1 MADRHPSTDDLRVL
15 ARGDGSPRATLFVPV
30 EAAVPAASQ
39 NAVRMR
45 RTIAAALARLGELGA
60 PPERV
65 AAARS
70 ALAPLEANDAAPA
83 PWVRARAFCWDGEAL
98 HRFGLPFEEAE
109 RVSVGTSLALRPLV
123 RAASRQRRYRVLAL
137 SAKRVALFEGDAT
150 GLAERAAEGLPASL
164 EDALGPEFEKERL
177 QFHSTGAH
185 GGRPVYHG
193 LGGADRERSLDQERF
208 QHVVARALVRL
219 LGGDD
224 VPLVLAAD
232 QVHQAAIAKEL
243 GGALRLAREGVVGNP
258 DHLGAH
264 ALHER
269 AWPSVEALLRAE
281 QDAAQA
287 EFERARNRGKVTIGF
302 DDTFAAA
309 VAGRVRRLWAPLA
322 TRLPGRVDRAALRP
336 APPWGDEDLGD
347 ELTALV
353 LAQGGETRVV
363 EPGAGFPPSPDAFAA
378 ELR

>member
-39 NAVRMR
+39 NGVRVRRAV
-45 RTIAAALARLGELGA
+45 AAALARLGELGA
-60 PPERV
+60 AEGCI

-70 ALAPLEANDAAPA
+70 ALAPLEANDAPPA
-83 PWVRARAFCWDGEAL
+83 HWVRARAFCWDGETL
-98 HRFGLPFEEAE
+98 HRFGLPFAEAE
-109 RVSVGTSLALRPLV
+109 RVSVGTSLVLRPLV
-123 RAASRQRRYRVLAL
+123 RAASRQCRYRVLAL

-177 QFHSTGAH
+177 QFHSTGSH
-185 GGRPVYHG
+185 GGQPVYHG
-193 LGGADRERSLDQERF
+193 RGGADRERGLDQERF
-208 QHVVARALVRL
+208 QHVVARTLVRL

-232 QVHQAAIAKEL
+232 QVHQAAMAKEL
-243 GGALRLAREGVVGNP
+243 GGVLRLAPEGVVGNP
-258 DHLGAH
+258 DHLSAH

-269 AWPSVEALLRAE
+269 AWPSVEAMLRAE
-281 QDAAQA
+281 HEAGQT
-287 EFERARNRGKVTIGF
+287 EFERARNRGKAAIGF
-302 DDTFAAA
+302 DDTLAAA
-309 VAGRVRRLWAPLA
+309 VASRVRRLWLPLT
-322 TRLPGRVDRAALRP
+322 TRLPGRIDRAALRP
-336 APPWGDEDLGD
+336 AAPWGDEDLGD

-353 LAQGGETRVV
+353 LAHGGDVRVV
-363 EPGAGFPPSPDAFAA
+363 EPGAEAPPSPDGFAA